1 MVMSCSECLAVVDRV
16 LAATCNYR
24 LLRYVVCLFCLFFFF
39 FANLIYSTLPSRSQL
54 LRKLVNCS
62 SLSDVCMVNFVQLCD
77 LLMLTLLLES
87 LKFNSTAVTNISRVF
102 LLE

>member
-1 MVMSCSECLAVVDRV
+1 M
-16 LAATCNYR
+16 
-24 LLRYVVCLFCLFFFF
+24 YVYDFL
-39 FANLIYSTLPSRSQL
+39 
-54 LRKLVNCS
+54 
-62 SLSDVCMVNFVQLCD
+62 MVNFVQLCD